1 MRKYLPMAVIGMVI
15 AAASSPLSALPAS
28 SNDITVTVS
37 SGAGPVDGTQQNSD
51 EFMWRQFVDLVSPS
65 ATTPSKVEFET
76 WASDSD
82 TFTSTPQWPAPDARP
97 KLHASLLQALKSG
110 HSLAATLDVPCAK
123 PGNAAVAG
131 FPTSGT
137 PTPCVAEETKRNK
150 PQFDY
155 IVNNNLNT
163 QAGLAKAFAN
173 SAFSALVMPKES
185 LSVKTD
191 WVPVKTVLQWIPYTT
206 EKFIRD
212 NYYITTDNGT
222 EYALV
227 SMHVSSR
234 QNPNWVWAS
243 FEHSLNPGRC
253 DSIGCSDSF
262 GSTDPVVQPN
272 RNAANKQYGA
282 CRISTALAQLM
293 KEKNLSSVWRS
304 YCLKGSQVEY
314 TASNGIPSALGN
326 SVIEGVVGN
335 GTISASSCI
344 ACHAYASFGKEGK
357 PTSQTTAMLPYNP
370 TGEPIQNVLI
380 GSKQYDFMWGVLLAP

>member
-1 MRKYLPMAVIGMVI
+1 MRKYLPMAVIGMAI
-15 AAASSPLSALPAS
+15 AAASSPLSALSAS

-82 TFTSTPQWPAPDARP
+82 TFTSTPQWPAPGARP

-185 LSVKTD
+185 LSVKND
-191 WVPVKTVLQWIPYTT
+191 
-206 EKFIRD
+206 
-212 NYYITTDNGT
+212 
-222 EYALV
+222 
-227 SMHVSSR
+227 
-234 QNPNWVWAS
+234 
-243 FEHSLNPGRC
+243 
-253 DSIGCSDSF
+253 
-262 GSTDPVVQPN
+262 
-272 RNAANKQYGA
+272 
-282 CRISTALAQLM
+282 
-293 KEKNLSSVWRS
+293 
-304 YCLKGSQVEY
+304 
-314 TASNGIPSALGN
+314 
-326 SVIEGVVGN
+326 
-335 GTISASSCI
+335 
-344 ACHAYASFGKEGK
+344 
-357 PTSQTTAMLPYNP
+357 
-370 TGEPIQNVLI
+370 
-380 GSKQYDFMWGVLLAP
+380 